1 MKKTILIISIII
13 IFLIG
18 AFFTYNAFFKE
29 ETPITEEETEET
41 IVIGGGET
49 SSVQANQLSQE
60 PVLNPVIDN
69 NSVKYH
75 SASNGNVF
83 QSNLDGSNST
93 RISSDILTN
102 LIKVLW
108 SPDKA
113 KMISFFD
120 QAGQVQKYFHDFNE
134 DKSTLLDAN
143 IQSLDWSPTENKIV
157 YQYYDRQSGL
167 NNISIANPDGSEWTN
182 IFQTR
187 MKDLVLEWPKA
198 DQIALQT
205 KPSGLVQSAIYMIT
219 ASGENFQKLIDNTYG
234 LTALWSP
241 QGDKVLYSETNSQ
254 GQNLEL
260 KLLNTN
266 TNTSIVLNFS
276 TLPEKCVWS
285 GNNIT
290 IYCAVPTIIPNEAIM
305 PDDYY
310 KNLVEFS
317 DIFYKVDL
325 NTGQKLL
332 LAKLDVNAKNL
343 LVNED
348 YLIFV
353 NKKDGL
359 LYSLEL

>member
-1 MKKTILIISIII
+1 MLYNF
-13 IFLIG
+13 FL
-18 AFFTYNAFFKE
+18 KE
-29 ETPITEEETEET
+29 ETPIEEGPEEI
-41 IVIGGGET
+41 IVIGGGDET
-49 SSVQANQLSQE
+49 PSIQANQLSQE

-93 RISSDILTN
+93 RISSDILTD
-102 LIKVLW
+102 LIKILW
-108 SPDKA
+108 SPIDGT
-113 KMISFFD
+113 KMISSSD
-120 QAGQVQKYFHDFNE
+120 QVGQIQRYFYDFTTDE
-134 DKSTLLDAN
+134 STLLNAN
-143 IQSLDWSPTENKIV
+143 IRSLDWSPTENKIV
-157 YQYYDRQSGL
+157 YQYYDALSGL
-167 NNISIANPDGSEWTN
+167 NNISIANPDGSEWHN

-187 MKDLVLEWPKA
+187 MKDLVLKWPRA
-198 DQIALQT
+198 DQIILQT
-205 KPSGLVQSAIYMIT
+205 KPSGLVQSAVYAIT
-219 ASGENFQKLIDNTYG
+219 ASGDNFQKLIDNTYG

-241 QGDKVLYSETNSQ
+241 QGDKVLYSKTNSQ

-260 KLLNTN
+260 KLLTN
-266 TNTSIVLNFS
+266 NSTITLNFS
-276 TLPEKCVWS
+276 TLPEKCVWAKDNS
-285 GNNIT
+285 T
-290 IYCAVPTIIPNEAIM
+290 IYCAVPTIIPDEAIM

-332 LAKLDVNAKNL
+332 LARLDVDAKNL